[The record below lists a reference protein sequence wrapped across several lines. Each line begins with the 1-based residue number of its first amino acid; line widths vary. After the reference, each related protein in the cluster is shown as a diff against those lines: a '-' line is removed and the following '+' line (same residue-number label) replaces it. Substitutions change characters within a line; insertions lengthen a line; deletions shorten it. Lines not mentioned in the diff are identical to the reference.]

1 MVKEEKYDHAD
12 EIIFLGSGGA
22 RIVVFKQ
29 IRASGGIWFA
39 IGNTNFLVDPGPGSL
54 VRIFQSKAR
63 LDPTKLDAVLLSH
76 RHLDHAGDVNNII
89 EAITT
94 GGTKKRGRLFCP
106 QDAIEGEDPI
116 VYRYLRPFLN
126 EITVLKENGE
136 YEFGEIKFST
146 PKRHD
151 HRAETYGFLFDTGK
165 IKISYIADTRF
176 FPELAK
182 IYASDLAII
191 NVVRAKESDLDHLSI
206 PDVAKIISEMKP
218 KRVILNHFG
227 MTIIKAKPWELA
239 NKLTEQT
246 GIKVLAAHD
255 GMRFSLSELDV

>member
-1 MVKEEKYDHAD
+1 MVKEEKHDHTD

-29 IRASGGIWFA
+29 IRASGGIWFS

-54 VRIFQSKAR
+54 VRITQSKAK

-106 QDAIEGEDPI
+106 HDALEGEDPI

-126 EITVLKENGE
+126 EIVVFKERGKYQIEDIN
-136 YEFGEIKFST
+136 FTT

-151 HRAETYGFLFDTGK
+151 HRAETYGFLFDTGRV
-165 IKISYIADTRF
+165 KISYIADTRF

-182 IYASDLAII
+182 IYESDLAII
-191 NVVRAKESDLDHLSI
+191 NVVRAKESDLDHLSV
-206 PDVAKIISEMKP
+206 PDVSKIISEMKP
-218 KRVILNHFG
+218 KRAIINHFG
-227 MTIIKAKPWELA
+227 MTIIKAKPWEVA
-239 NKLTEQT
+239 AKLTEET

-255 GMRFSLSELDV
+255 GMRFSLAEIY

>member
-1 MVKEEKYDHAD
+1 MAMD

-39 IGNTNFLVDPGPGSL
+39 LGNTNFLVDPGPGSL
-54 VRIFQSKAR
+54 VRIMQSKVK

-76 RHLDHAGDVNNII
+76 RHLDHAGDVNIII
-89 EAITT
+89 EAITM
-94 GGTKKRGRLFCP
+94 GGTQKRGSLFCP
-106 QDAIEGEDPI
+106 YDAIEGEDPI

-126 EITVLKENGE
+126 EIVVLREKGR
-136 YEFGEIKFST
+136 YKVGEIEFTT
-146 PKRHD
+146 PKQHD
-151 HRAETYGFLFDTGK
+151 HRSTTFGFLFDTGK
-165 IKISYIADTRF
+165 IKISYIADTRY
-176 FPELAK
+176 FPELAQ
-182 IYASDLAII
+182 IYQSDLAII
-191 NVVRAKESDLDHLSI
+191 NVVRAKASDLDHLSI
-206 PDVAKIISEMKP
+206 PDAAKIISAMKP

-239 NKLTEQT
+239 AKLSEET

-255 GMRFSLSELDV
+255 GMRFPLSELDA

>member
-1 MVKEEKYDHAD
+1 MVKEENQDRAD

-54 VRIFQSKAR
+54 VRITQSKAR
-63 LDPTKLDAVLLSH
+63 LDPTQLDAVLLSH

-94 GGTKKRGRLFCP
+94 GGTRKKGMLFCP
-106 QDAIEGEDPI
+106 EDAIEGEDPI
-116 VYRYLRPFLN
+116 VYRYLRSFLN
-126 EITVLKENGE
+126 EIIVLKESGE
-136 YEFGEIKFST
+136 YKIGDIKFTT

-151 HRAETYGFLFDTGK
+151 HRAETFGFLFDTGK
-165 IKISYIADTRF
+165 VKISYIADTRF

-182 IYASDLAII
+182 IYAADLTII
-191 NVVRAKESDLDHLSI
+191 NVVRAKESELDHLSI
-206 PDVAKIISEMKP
+206 PDVKKIILEMKP

-227 MTIIKAKPWELA
+227 MTIIKAKPWEVA
-239 NKLTEQT
+239 AKLTEET

-255 GMRFSLSELDV
+255 GMRYPLAELNV